1 MPTMTRQRPLISGLF
16 YFMEEIFK
24 DIPGYEGLYQVS
36 NLGNVKSFN
45 LNKETIMNPGVNST
59 GYYQVILY
67 KYRKI
72 KGFNVHQLVAM
83 AFLNHIPCGYKLVVD
98 HINDNPLDNRV
109 DNLHIITQRENCKKT
124 QGKYSSK
131 YKGVSWFKQINKWR
145 ADIFINGKNNYL
157 GRFDTEEEAS
167 QAYQNKLKE
176 II

>member
-1 MPTMTRQRPLISGLF
+1 
-16 YFMEEIFK
+16 MEEIWK
-24 DIPGYEGLYQVS
+24 DVIGYEGKYQVS
-36 NLGNVKSFN
+36 NLGIVKSLPRLMQKGKNIFTSKEKILKHN
-45 LNKETIMNPGVNST
+45 IKSNGYSAVVLCLNKIEKTMPI
-59 GYYQVILY
+59 
-67 KYRKI
+67 
-72 KGFNVHQLVAM
+72 HQLVAM

-98 HINDNPLDNRV
+98 HLNDIKTDNRIE
-109 DNLHIITQRENCKKT
+109 NLQIVTQRENACKT

-167 QAYQNKLKE
+167 EAYQNKLKE